1 LAKLVQRVA
10 SSARRFLASEDG
22 PTAVEYALMLA
33 LIVLACMTA
42 IQSIGTNA
50 NTQFGKVAT
59 KLGS

>member
-1 LAKLVQRVA
+1 MSTTMRNLTQRV
-10 SSARRFLASEDG
+10 RQFLVAEDG

-33 LIVLACMTA
+33 LIVIICMTA

-50 NTQFGKVAT
+50 NTQFGKVST